1 MRLAV
6 RNLALGLL
14 VSMFFAGPASAQYM
28 KITTD
33 NPSDNTA
40 MRATGTTILTITL
53 DTDHDKNASLQ
64 TCNSHT
70 AANACGSITTS
81 AVLDLFSYTL
91 ALKAS
96 GGTVTWGTFT
106 PSDAAY
112 TDAAPL
118 IFNDTEIEINKARPS
133 GTVSPAGLNSI
144 GTIPVTPVS
153 GSPSVGLQIGAGA
166 LNPFG
171 FGTGFGTDCSGFS
184 FPNTYVV
191 GDPADPCGNV
201 NGVPGDWFDWDGARS
216 ASGEAPPSI
225 TAPATATGAENTA
238 ITPITATATDPDAG
252 NTLTITQTGVPAFLT
267 FSSSPAPSPN
277 TATVSGT
284 PGFSDSGP
292 YSINWHVDDGAGGTA
307 NTSTQ
312 LTITNT
318 DRPPTLA
325 QPADMTV
332 NEGSTAEQTITGSDP
347 DADPLTFA
355 VVDGPGYLSVQ
366 NSTATTGTIR
376 LVPGFTSAGTAG
388 ATVSASDGTLF
399 DNKSFSI
406 TVNNTNRA
414 PLLAQPA
421 NMSVAQGA
429 TADQAIQATDP
440 DGDPLTFSR
449 VSGATFLTVTTT
461 APGTGTGTGNIH
473 LAPGGADP
481 VGTSSAT
488 VRASDATLTND
499 KNLTITVV
507 AGANQPPV
515 LTQPANV
522 TVNEGATANN
532 PLSATDA
539 DGQALTFA
547 KVSGPTYATV
557 TTTTPGTGTA
567 TGNVA
572 LAPGFSD
579 SGTATVSVS
588 ASDGAASDTKS
599 FTVTVNNTD
608 RAPTLD
614 AVANMTVAQ
623 GATADQ
629 VITASDPD
637 GDALTFSQISGPTF
651 MTVTTTNPTTG
662 NIHLAAGAS
671 EPLGVTAS
679 SVRATDG
686 SLNSNVQPFT
696 VTVTAGAN
704 QPPVL
709 AQPADMTVN
718 ENATA
723 DQVITA
729 TDGDGN
735 PLTFTKVSGPT
746 FLAVT
751 TTSPGTGSAM
761 GNIHLGP
768 GFDDAGTYGATVR
781 ASDGSLN
788 SDKSLNV
795 TVNNVNRAP
804 TLNPISNMT
813 VTEGQTADQSIS
825 GSDPDGDA
833 LTFSKVTGPT
843 FLTITTSTPT
853 TGNVHVAPLTGD
865 SGASPYTVQGRASD
879 GTDQATRIFSV
890 TVQPPNRAP
899 VLAQPSDVTVNEGDT
914 ADQTL
919 NATDPDGDAVTFS
932 LVSGP
937 TYASVTTTS
946 PGNGTAAGNLHL
958 APGFSDAG
966 TAGATVRASDGALSD
981 DKSLTITVDNVNRPP
996 TLNQPTNMAVAQGTT
1011 ADQVLTGSDPDG
1023 DALT

>member
-1 MRLAV
+1 
-6 RNLALGLL
+6 
-14 VSMFFAGPASAQYM
+14 
-28 KITTD
+28 
-33 NPSDNTA
+33 
-40 MRATGTTILTITL
+40 
-53 DTDHDKNASLQ
+53 
-64 TCNSHT
+64 
-70 AANACGSITTS
+70 
-81 AVLDLFSYTL
+81 
-91 ALKAS
+91 
-96 GGTVTWGTFT
+96 
-106 PSDAAY
+106 
-112 TDAAPL
+112 
-118 IFNDTEIEINKARPS
+118 
-133 GTVSPAGLNSI
+133 
-144 GTIPVTPVS
+144 
-153 GSPSVGLQIGAGA
+153 
-166 LNPFG
+166 
-171 FGTGFGTDCSGFS
+171 
-184 FPNTYVV
+184 
-191 GDPADPCGNV
+191 
-201 NGVPGDWFDWDGARS
+201 
-216 ASGEAPPSI
+216 
-225 TAPATATGAENTA
+225 
-238 ITPITATATDPDAG
+238 
-252 NTLTITQTGVPAFLT
+252 
-267 FSSSPAPSPN
+267 
-277 TATVSGT
+277 
-284 PGFSDSGP
+284 
-292 YSINWHVDDGAGGTA
+292 
-307 NTSTQ
+307 
-312 LTITNT
+312 
-318 DRPPTLA
+318 
-325 QPADMTV
+325 
-332 NEGSTAEQTITGSDP
+332 
-347 DADPLTFA
+347 
-355 VVDGPGYLSVQ
+355 
-366 NSTATTGTIR
+366 
-376 LVPGFTSAGTAG
+376 
-388 ATVSASDGTLF
+388 
-399 DNKSFSI
+399 
-406 TVNNTNRA
+406 
-414 PLLAQPA
+414 
-421 NMSVAQGA
+421 
-429 TADQAIQATDP
+429 
-440 DGDPLTFSR
+440 
-449 VSGATFLTVTTT
+449 
-461 APGTGTGTGNIH
+461 
-473 LAPGGADP
+473 
-481 VGTSSAT
+481 
-488 VRASDATLTND
+488 
-499 KNLTITVV
+499 
-507 AGANQPPV
+507 
-515 LTQPANV
+515 
-522 TVNEGATANN
+522 
-532 PLSATDA
+532 
-539 DGQALTFA
+539 
-547 KVSGPTYATV
+547 
-557 TTTTPGTGTA
+557 
-567 TGNVA
+567 
-572 LAPGFSD
+572 
-579 SGTATVSVS
+579 
-588 ASDGAASDTKS
+588 
-599 FTVTVNNTD
+599 
-608 RAPTLD
+608 
-614 AVANMTVAQ
+614 
-623 GATADQ
+623 
-629 VITASDPD
+629 
-637 GDALTFSQISGPTF
+637 

-781 ASDGSLN
+781 ASDGTAN
-788 SDKSLNV
+788 SDKSLSV

-966 TAGATVRASDGALSD
+966 TAGATVRASDGAL
-981 DKSLTITVDNVNRPP
+981 P
-996 TLNQPTNMAVAQGTT
+996 TTSRSPSRWTT
-1011 ADQVLTGSDPDG
+1011 
-1023 DALT
+1023 